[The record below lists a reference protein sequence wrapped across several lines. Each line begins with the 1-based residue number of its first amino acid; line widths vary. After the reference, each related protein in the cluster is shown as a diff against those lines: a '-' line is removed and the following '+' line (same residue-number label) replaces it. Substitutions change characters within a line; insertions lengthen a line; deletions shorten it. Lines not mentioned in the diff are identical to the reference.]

1 MAVGPRAIWRRASKS
16 VASDVAGLVSD
27 LLDDQGRRLQRV
39 EEELREARSELAE
52 LRRLAAA
59 DVEVQ
64 NELARLQGRQL
75 RSMGDRLERLEE
87 QANPSS

>member
-1 MAVGPRAIWRRASKS
+1 MAVGPRALWRRASKS

-27 LLDDQGRRLQRV
+27 LLDDQGRRLASL
-39 EEELREARSELAE
+39 EAE
-52 LRRLAAA
+52 LRQTRAELTELRRIATT